1 MVKILV
7 LNGPNLNLLGERE
20 PEIYGATTLPELE
33 ESLRNRGLELGLEVV
48 CKQSNHEGVLIDLLQ
63 DARDWA
69 QGVIFNPGAYTHT
82 SLALADAIRAARLS
96 VIEVHLSNIYQRE
109 SYRHH
114 SWIAPVALGQISGLG
129 LQGYFL
135 ALEALTQRLQASKS
149 GN

>member
-1 MVKILV
+1 VKILV

>member
-1 MVKILV
+1 MKILV